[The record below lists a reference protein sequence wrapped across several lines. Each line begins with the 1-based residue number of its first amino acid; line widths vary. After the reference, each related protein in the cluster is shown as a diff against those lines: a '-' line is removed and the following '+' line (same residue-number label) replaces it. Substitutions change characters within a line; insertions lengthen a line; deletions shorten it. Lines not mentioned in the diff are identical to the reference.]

1 MLPWSEKFS
10 RSSDQMRLVRIK
22 SRFSNR
28 RIQGP
33 VLRDKIRFL
42 RLSVFE
48 ADLYSRYP
56 SKIESRLIR
65 TNCQSLTLFL
75 IKK

>member
-10 RSSDQMRLVRIK
+10 RSSDEMRLIHIK
-22 SRFSNR
+22 SRFFNR

-33 VLRDKIRFL
+33 VLRVAICFL

-48 ADLYSRYP
+48 ADLYSRFP

>member
-10 RSSDQMRLVRIK
+10 RSSDEMRLIHIK
-22 SRFSNR
+22 SRFFNR

-33 VLRDKIRFL
+33 VLRVAICFL

-48 ADLYSRYP
+48 ADLY
-56 SKIESRLIR
+56 
-65 TNCQSLTLFL
+65 
-75 IKK
+75 